1 MEKRTLLQSFAINNL
16 GELVSVREVERGRA
30 CNCCC
35 PGCGEVVI
43 ARQGEVRTWHFAHE
57 SGADCEGGAESAL
70 HLAAKQIIEREAIVM
85 APAVEATAH
94 RTLPDGR
101 WGSGT
106 ASLPA
111 SHLSLRSV
119 QLEAPLGA
127 IRPDVLAHSDVGPLI
142 VEIAVTHPVDQ
153 QKASLLEQT
162 GIAAMEIELIPDL
175 FQEWTWESLKEAVIN
190 DPLNRHWIYHP
201 EMAGLAREAEGKA
214 LTAAEAA
221 PLPQQ
226 AMSKRTRL
234 SVNGVPTYL
243 SEYPWGFSVWYPYN
257 DQTYAIVKTL
267 AARFGGRW
275 KSKYRNWAFP
285 PGVREAVEAEL
296 RALGPVDRR
305 A

>member
-16 GELVSVREVERGRA
+16 GELVSVRQVERGKA

-70 HLAAKQIIEREAIVM
+70 HLAAKQIILREAIVM
-85 APAVEATAH
+85 TPAVEATAH

-101 WGSGT
+101 RGSG
-106 ASLPA
+106 AAFLA
-111 SHLSLRSV
+111 AAHHNLRGV
-119 QLEAPLGA
+119 QLEAPVGV
-127 IRPDVLAHSDVGPLI
+127 IRPDVLAYTDAGSLI

-153 QKASLLEQT
+153 EKATLLEQT

-190 DPLNRHWIYHP
+190 DPLNRHWLYHP
-201 EMAGLAREAEGKA
+201 EMARLAREAEGKA
-214 LTAAEAA
+214 LAAAEAA
-221 PLPQQ
+221 PLTQQ
-226 AMSKRTRL
+226 AMSKRSRL
-234 SVNGVPTYL
+234 SVKGVPTYL

-257 DQTYAIVKTL
+257 DQTYAVVKTI

-275 KSKYRNWAFP
+275 KPKYRNWAFP

-296 RALGPVDRR
+296 RALGAVDCRS
-305 A
+305 